1 MDEKQLD
8 ILLEQAAERGA
19 KRALE
24 RLGLH
29 DEEAGN
35 DIRDLRTLID
45 GWRTAKR
52 TALTTFTRYMTLAFL
67 GMLMLGAWT
76 QFSGKK

>member
-19 KRALE
+19 KRALD

-45 GWRTAKR
+45 GWRTAKK

>member
-1 MDEKQLD
+1 MDERQLD

-45 GWRTAKR
+45 GWRTAKK

>member
-24 RLGLH
+24 RLGLQ